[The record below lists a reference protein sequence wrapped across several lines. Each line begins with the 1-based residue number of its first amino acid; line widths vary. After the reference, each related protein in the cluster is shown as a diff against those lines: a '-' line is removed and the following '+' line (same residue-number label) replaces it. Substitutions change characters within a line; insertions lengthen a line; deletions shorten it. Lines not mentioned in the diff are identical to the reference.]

1 MNDLQSHLLNVF
13 CHSQPCP
20 LSDKAASTSSAYV
33 SVVSALQAKFA
44 SAAQGRY
51 IEVTHAVPVKFS
63 MAHLPTSPVTTP
75 TVTGSGSG
83 TGDLDYFNM
92 TVFAKAVLAVDH
104 NEPSQSDIPCSP
116 HPIVAPSSVG
126 ISLLERFIPPAEANE
141 YTNLFT
147 SRTPSVLVDRLVE
160 LSPDNGTLIFIYPTA
175 HGAATFA
182 SRYLGPLLDPLL
194 RTISGIHEL
203 SADLGAK
210 VGEMSVLEGMYT
222 YETMARKIDILLKSF
237 NNGIL
242 PAGPPPKYTLVYR
255 SKKLVQLARE
265 AWTEWWTHQQTP
277 HIKVIMNKYFQ
288 QAKRLP
294 PSKETTAGSL
304 VREILKG
311 VENRAYSKHD
321 KPREGIEVGVF
332 VIQRTA

>member
-1 MNDLQSHLLNVF
+1 MNDLQSHVLNVF

-20 LSDKAASTSSAYV
+20 LSDEAASTSSAYV
-33 SVVSALQAKFA
+33 SIVSALQAKLA
-44 SAAQGRY
+44 SAAPGRY

-75 TVTGSGSG
+75 IVTGSGAG
-83 TGDLDYFNM
+83 ELDYFNM
-92 TVFAKAVLAVDH
+92 TVFAKAVVAVDH
-104 NEPSQSDIPCSP
+104 HDPGQSDIPCSP

-147 SRTPSVLVDRLVE
+147 SRCPSVLVDRLVE

-175 HGAATFA
+175 YGAATFA

-194 RTISGIHEL
+194 RTIAGIHEL
-203 SADLGAK
+203 SADMGAK
-210 VGEMSVLEGMYT
+210 VGEMSVVDGMYT

-242 PAGPPPKYTLVYR
+242 PLGPTPKYNLVYR
-255 SKKLVQLARE
+255 SKQLVQLDRE

-294 PSKETTAGSL
+294 PSKEITAGSL
-304 VREILKG
+304 VREILNG
-311 VENRAYSKHD
+311 VASRVYSKYD
-321 KPREGIEVGVF
+321 KPREGVEVGVF